1 MAADFLNELISAIK
15 PKTDKK
21 NRTHSAIVSK
31 VDSDGVA
38 WVYVAGSDRETPI
51 ASAASEIKRGDA
63 VNVEWRNNKLYIA
76 GNYSNPSA
84 GVVRVTNVENAAQV
98 ANQLAGQASESAAV
112 AQDAADRAVRDAD
125 TAHQAAN
132 TAQASADR
140 SLVQLSIVEDVA
152 GTLNWISEHGE
163 YVATTDTQVDPN
175 KVYFELVDGDYVPI
189 ANPDPEAN
197 PAESGWY
204 ILDVTDSQSDY
215 IMAHLAVTSAGLWV
229 LPSGQ
234 WAMHPLTDSDG
245 DYLINSDGDYV
256 SDWSKDPQNASGYK
270 VLLSATG
277 MTVFDGEGV
286 AVASYG
292 AEMVLGRL
300 DSGNLIARPTGI
312 AIRDGLEELATFSAD
327 GVQIGKDDEAHSTM
341 DYHSFQTIDKEGD
354 VFFNVQDLRDRNGVY
369 QKTDTYIQGYYEEA
383 SFDLTYTATSDAYT
397 VTVLDANDNDITSHF
412 NILKTRTLFVF
423 EPDGQEMFPAPG
435 CTIIAVYETADE
447 QAKVLTFGKDSNG
460 DPTFNVDGDGSVNT
474 VNTYKRNGLEWIK
487 HWQFDL
493 GRISITA
500 GTPGTTSEVITV
512 DLDYDLIG
520 GYIPL
525 SVNIQY
531 VNASIIG
538 FNAFFNSNYTKL
550 YVQVIRRTTNTASPG
565 YNAYADVTFIK
576 AS

>member
-1 MAADFLNELISAIK
+1 MAENFVDELIRAIK
-15 PKTDKK
+15 PKPDKK
-21 NRTHSAIVSK
+21 NRTHAAIVSK
-31 VDSDGVA
+31 VDGDGVA

-51 ASAASEIKRGDA
+51 ASAASEIKRGDS

-163 YVATTDTQVDPN
+163 YIATTDTAVDPD

-189 ANPDPEAN
+189 ASPDPEAN

-204 ILDVTDSQSDY
+204 VLDVTDSQSDY

-234 WAMHPLTDSDG
+234 WAIHPLTDSEG
-245 DYLINSDGDYV
+245 DYLINSDGDYIG
-256 SDWSKDPQNASGYK
+256 DWSRDPQNASGYK

-300 DSGNLIARPTGI
+300 DSGNLIARSTGI
-312 AIRDGLEELATFSAD
+312 AVRDGLEELATFSAD
-327 GVQIGKDDEAHSTM
+327 GVQIGKDGEAHSTM
-341 DYHSFQTIDKEGD
+341 DYRSFQTIDKDGD
-354 VFFNVQDLRDRNGVY
+354 VFFNVQDLRGSDGTY
-369 QKTDTYIQGYYEEA
+369 QATDTYVQNSFPEA
-383 SFDLTYTATSDAYT
+383 LFDLSYIATSSNYT
-397 VTVLDANDNDITSHF
+397 VTVYDTNDNDVTSRY
-412 NILKTRTLFVF
+412 NIGKTVREFF
-423 EPDGQEMFPAPG
+423 FDPDGAQELFPPEG
-435 CTIIAVYETADE
+435 YTIIATYETADE
-447 QAKVLTFGKDSNG
+447 RAKVLTFGKDSNG

-474 VNTYKRNGLEWIK
+474 ESVYKKNGLEWIK
-487 HWQFDL
+487 HYQFDL
-493 GRISITA
+493 GAISITA
-500 GTPGTTSEVITV
+500 GTPGTASSVMTIG
-512 DLDYDLIG
+512 LDYDLIG

-531 VNASIIG
+531 VNASIVG
-538 FNAFFNSNYTKL
+538 FDAFFSSDYTKL
-550 YVQVIRRTTNTASPG
+550 YIQVIRRQSGAASPG
-565 YNAYADVTFIK
+565 YHAYADVTFIK
-576 AS
+576 S

>member
-1 MAADFLNELISAIK
+1 MAENFVDELIRTIK
-15 PKTDKK
+15 PKPEK

-163 YVATTDTQVDPN
+163 YIATTDTTVDPN
-175 KVYFELVDGDYVPI
+175 KVYFALVDGDYVPI

-204 ILDVTDSQSDY
+204 VLDVTDSQSDY

-245 DYLINSDGDYV
+245 NYLINSDGDYV

-300 DSGNLIARPTGI
+300 DSGNLIARPNGI
-312 AIRDGLEELATFSAD
+312 AVRDGLTELATFSAD
-327 GVQIGKDDEAHSTM
+327 GAEFHKDGKTVKVTTGTGSYSGVPSVYATDRVMLQSAPESGNTTADSSVVAHPAKVM
-341 DYHSFQTIDKEGD
+341 
-354 VFFNVQDLRDRNGVY
+354 
-369 QKTDTYIQGYYEEA
+369 
-383 SFDLTYTATSDAYT
+383 ATSERFVDTEDPGYSGYNVECGLYVPWVGADHY
-397 VTVLDANDNDITSHF
+397 VALKGQVYDNGGTSLYLSGNVDIDITG
-412 NILKTRTLFVF
+412 NITSDNVGAPQHLTSPTITKTAGNSTCSVIAFSGYGKTRMLILAFTTTAAISSGSNVFTGTITTTDARPKIAAGGSGFAGGTAVIGNINESGGITIRACGGSIGSGSTIWVYFTYFV
-423 EPDGQEMFPAPG
+423 A
-435 CTIIAVYETADE
+435 
-447 QAKVLTFGKDSNG
+447 
-460 DPTFNVDGDGSVNT
+460 
-474 VNTYKRNGLEWIK
+474 
-487 HWQFDL
+487 
-493 GRISITA
+493 
-500 GTPGTTSEVITV
+500 
-512 DLDYDLIG
+512 
-520 GYIPL
+520 
-525 SVNIQY
+525 
-531 VNASIIG
+531 
-538 FNAFFNSNYTKL
+538 
-550 YVQVIRRTTNTASPG
+550 
-565 YNAYADVTFIK
+565 
-576 AS
+576 

>member
-1 MAADFLNELISAIK
+1 MAENFTDELIRTIK
-15 PKTDKK
+15 PKPEK

-38 WVYVAGSDRETPI
+38 WVYVAGSDQETPI

-84 GVVRVTNVENAAQV
+84 GVTRVTNVENAAQV

-163 YVATTDTQVDPN
+163 YVATTDTQVDPD

-215 IMAHLAVTSAGLWV
+215 IMAHMAVTSAGLWV

-300 DSGNLIARPTGI
+300 DSGNLIAKPTGV
-312 AIRDGLEELATFSAD
+312 AVRNGLEELATFGASGSRIGSEAEGEYNLETTSNAINYKVGEIPIIKYITTFTDDSSVLGYSYYQNMMATSNGRAYVMYGSAPD
-327 GVQIGKDDEAHSTM
+327 ADNDNPTGIKTANASIGVNGGTSHEALVYCGS
-341 DYHSFQTIDKEGD
+341 DAYNGNPAIIATI
-354 VFFNVQDLRDRNGVY
+354 NGVGRVII
-369 QKTDTYIQGYYEEA
+369 TDQNVYLYDASNNTLTDLLKQVTVTQ
-383 SFDLTYTATSDAYT
+383 SFDLG
-397 VTVLDANDNDITSHF
+397 V
-412 NILKTRTLFVF
+412 
-423 EPDGQEMFPAPG
+423 
-435 CTIIAVYETADE
+435 
-447 QAKVLTFGKDSNG
+447 
-460 DPTFNVDGDGSVNT
+460 
-474 VNTYKRNGLEWIK
+474 
-487 HWQFDL
+487 
-493 GRISITA
+493 ISISA
-500 GTPGTTSEVITV
+500 GTPGTASPQNGSSVITTNITKSGYTPIAV
-512 DLDYDLIG
+512 SPRYVSASVIG
-520 GYIPL
+520 L
-525 SVNIQY
+525 NSF
-531 VNASIIG
+531 
-538 FNAFFNSNYTKL
+538 FNADKSAVIT
-550 YVQVIRRTTNTASPG
+550 QVIRRQSTAASPG
-565 YNAYADVTFIK
+565 YHAYIDVVYIK
-576 AS
+576 S